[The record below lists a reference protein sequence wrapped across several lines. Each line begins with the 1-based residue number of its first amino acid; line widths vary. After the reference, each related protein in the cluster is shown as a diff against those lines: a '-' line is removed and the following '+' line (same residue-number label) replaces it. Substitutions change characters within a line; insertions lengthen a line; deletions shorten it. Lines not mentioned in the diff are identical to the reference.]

1 MCVGTSAWTSSPI
14 WLVSQSIELHCDY
27 HDHNTRNL
35 VSTDTET
42 TASAPASTTSSSCAI
57 YKVATGDTCI
67 SIATSKGISVS
78 QIEQW
83 NPNKCGKGLQAGDE
97 LCIPPPPVSSI
108 TASAISTGPMPTSTT
123 CAAGTCCKYCKV
135 APGDSCDS
143 IASVE
148 DIFSS
153 RIEQWNP
160 DSCGPGLKVGAKLC
174 VEGPAAALGYTAST
188 GVASS
193 TIFSSSGS
201 SATGSSRFAQ
211 VSNASERIQVSK
223 RNTKALLALMIG
235 MTVIF

>member
-1 MCVGTSAWTSSPI
+1 MCSPKLQSGTELCVSGPAPGRAPPYGSFPSPSNYTVTTMTI
-14 WLVSQSIELHCDY
+14 IPGTWFLQ
-27 HDHNTRNL
+27 TP
-35 VSTDTET
+35 T

-83 NPNKCGKGLQAGDE
+83 NPNKCGKGLQAGHE
-97 LCIPPPPVSSI
+97 LCIPPSPVSSI
-108 TASAISTGPMPTSTT
+108 TASAISTGPMPPSTT

-160 DSCGPGLKVGAKLC
+160 GQCGDNLQIGVELCIDGPDLGSAPPFGSC
-174 VEGPAAALGYTAST
+174 
-188 GVASS
+188 ASS
-193 TIFSSSGS
+193 TCCSY
-201 SATGSSRFAQ
+201 Q
-211 VSNASERIQVSK
+211 
-223 RNTKALLALMIG
+223 
-235 MTVIF
+235 